1 MMNVTSRLAVKIRYL
16 PDFEFS
22 WSDNTPQRSHDSIT
36 IEDISPSEEDAKAL
50 KEHAIRYI
58 MGFLVT
64 SFTSLSKL
72 AEFIPAVEPLHPVEK
87 SEVVPM
93 KLLLKD
99 EKYKSETIDIL
110 FQLYEDAGLSGDPQV
125 YTLHSCYTIYFF
137 LYIHVHVHTYN

>member
-22 WSDNTPQRSHDSIT
+22 WSDNTPQRSRDSIT
-36 IEDISPSEEDAKAL
+36 IADISPSEEDAKAL

-64 SFTSLSKL
+64 SFTSLSDL
-72 AEFIPAVEPLHPVEK
+72 AEFVPAVELLRPVDK
-87 SEVVPM
+87 CEVVPM
-93 KLLLKD
+93 KLLMKD

-110 FQLYEDAGLSGDPQV
+110 SQLYEDAGLSGDPQV
-125 YTLHSCYTIYFF
+125 CTLLLTLGTHA
-137 LYIHVHVHTYN
+137 HEG